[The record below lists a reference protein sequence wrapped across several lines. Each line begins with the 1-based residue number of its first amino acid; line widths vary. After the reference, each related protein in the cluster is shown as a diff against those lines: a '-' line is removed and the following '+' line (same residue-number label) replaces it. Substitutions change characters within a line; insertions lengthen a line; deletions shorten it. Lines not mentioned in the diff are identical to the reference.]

1 MYARVERFNL
11 PQNRADLAG
20 ELVARIEPILRRQ
33 PGFSSLTALFD
44 ETSGEYI
51 FVSHWQTLEELHR
64 FERTPDEWRVR
75 DIMSAHLTAVPE
87 IEVYQEHPVP
97 APGGVDPAPA
107 RSNV

>member
-11 PQNRADLAG
+11 PQNRADLAA

-33 PGFSSLTALFD
+33 PGFVSLTALFD

-51 FVSHWQTLEELHR
+51 FLSHWQTLEEIYR

-75 DIMSAHLTAVPE
+75 DIMSPHLTAVPE

-97 APGGVDPAPA
+97 ASGVDPAPERVNA
-107 RSNV
+107 